1 MDHTLNL
8 QQTYLQPRKEVGR
21 TLRTI
26 IRALADEHALAL
38 YAATKAASPRE
49 TLAETRALYV
59 PSSESAH
66 QDNAGTPNGTPLT

>member
-8 QQTYLQPRKEVGR
+8 QQTYRQPRKEVGR
-21 TLRTI
+21 RLRTI
-26 IRALADEHALAL
+26 IQAMADEHARAL

-59 PSSESAH
+59 PSGESAS
-66 QDNAGTPNGTPLT
+66 QDNAGTPLT